1 MFHSTKSALLK
12 VYSYSDL
19 NMALGKGNVA
29 LLRLLDLSAAFDSV
43 DRDILLNRLEVSF
56 GVCDTPLK

>member
-12 VYSYSDL
+12 VYSDL
-19 NMALGKGNVA
+19 NMDLGKGNVA

-43 DRDILLNRLEVSF
+43 DHDILLNRLEVSF
-56 GVCDTPLK
+56 EVCGTPLK

>member
-12 VYSYSDL
+12 VYSDL

-43 DRDILLNRLEVSF
+43 DHDILLNRLEVSV
-56 GVCDTPLK
+56 GVCGTPLK